1 VLFYLLR
8 NGLKFLANFT
18 EWAKRLLAW
27 LAGLFGGPKPQLET
41 EPDAGKGKR
50 MARPRPF
57 ASFRNPFLDGT
68 AEQLAPE
75 EVVRYSFEALESWAY
90 ERGYGRQPQ
99 ETPLE
104 FAERVALEVPA
115 LEAEAR
121 GIAGLYAR
129 AAYARG
135 RLPSGC
141 LDTVRQF
148 WTRLLRVEEAPLSAG

>member
-1 VLFYLLR
+1 AEV
-8 NGLKFLANFT
+8 
-18 EWAKRLLAW
+18 
-27 LAGLFGGPKPQLET
+27 
-41 EPDAGKGKR
+41 DAGNRKKR
-50 MARPRPF
+50 ARPRPF
-57 ASFRNPFLDGT
+57 ASFKDPFQDGT
-68 AEQLAPE
+68 AERLAPE

-121 GIAGLYAR
+121 GVAGLYAR

-135 RLPSGC
+135 RLPAGC
-141 LDTVRQF
+141 LGTVEQF
-148 WTRLLRVEEAPLSAG
+148 WSRLLRVEEAALSA